1 MRKTGRIG
9 RPPTDGSRGFTVVEV
24 MVAIVIL
31 TTGIFALA
39 GASAIVTRTIG
50 GAKWQTTASE
60 VARQRLDM
68 LRMAANSTP
77 GALCTSLQFTSS
89 PAPVITQGIQE
100 TWQVPPTGIMRTVR
114 VITSYRAAGRARV
127 DTLSS
132 RISCF

>member
-1 MRKTGRIG
+1 MRKTDRPG
-9 RPPTDGSRGFTVVEV
+9 RPPSHGTRGFTVVEV

-60 VARQRLDM
+60 VARQRLER

-77 GALCTSLQFTSS
+77 AALCTSPLFTSS
-89 PAPVITQGIQE
+89 AAAVTTQGIQE
-100 TWQVPPTGIMRTVR
+100 TWQVPLTGIIRTVR
-114 VITSYRAAGRARV
+114 VITSYRSAGRARV

>member
-1 MRKTGRIG
+1 MNDTTHRR
-9 RPPTDGSRGFTVVEV
+9 RPASHGERGFTVVEV
-24 MVAIVIL
+24 MVAIMIL

-60 VARQRLDM
+60 VARQRM
-68 LRMAANSTP
+68 EWLRMLAASTP
-77 GALCTSLQFTSS
+77 GALCTSLSFTSS
-89 PAPVITQGIQE
+89 AAPVTTQGIQE
-100 TWQVPPTGIMRTVR
+100 EWEVPPNGILRTVR
-114 VITSYRAAGRARV
+114 VITSYRPAGRARV

>member
-1 MRKTGRIG
+1 MTKINSPG
-9 RPPTDGSRGFTVVEV
+9 RPRSHGSRGFTVVEV
-24 MVAIVIL
+24 MVAIVLL

-60 VARQRLDM
+60 VARQRLER
-68 LRMAANSTP
+68 LRMLANSTP
-77 GALCTSLQFTSS
+77 AALCTSPLFISS
-89 PAPVITQGIQE
+89 AAPVTTQGIQE
-100 TWQVPPTGIMRTVR
+100 EWEVPPNGIIRTVR
-114 VITSYRAAGRARV
+114 VITSYRPAGRARV